1 MTGKCNTMSIVRYLE
16 IVQKQDLHLAFSSR
30 SDGLSKYYLVKL
42 FSHGLFPK
50 GDREQNTS
58 RQINSMQL
66 IRSVLLLAIHL
77 NAQKNRLNSHL

>member
-50 GDREQNTS
+50 GDREQNKFHAVDTLGF
-58 RQINSMQL
+58 IIGNTL
-66 IRSVLLLAIHL
+66 KCA
-77 NAQKNRLNSHL
+77 KE